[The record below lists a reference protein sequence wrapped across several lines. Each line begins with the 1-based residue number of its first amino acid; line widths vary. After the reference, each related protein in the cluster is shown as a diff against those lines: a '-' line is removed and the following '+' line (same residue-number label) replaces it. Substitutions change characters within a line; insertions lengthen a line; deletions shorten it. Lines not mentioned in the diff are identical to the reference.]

1 MNETI
6 NIMKA
11 HRSIRNYTGEAVKEE
26 HLRAIIESAI
36 HAPTSI
42 NGQQWS
48 IIVIEDQAKKDRIA
62 ELAGGQPW
70 ISKCSV
76 FMVFLMDY
84 HKVAKKMEAQ
94 GIPFEHATSIESVMV
109 GAVDVGIAFSN
120 AMTAA
125 ESLGY
130 GIVPIGAIR
139 REPFE
144 IIELLGL
151 PKYVYPVLGMCI
163 GVEAGDQGL
172 KPRLPYDATVSIDIY
187 NAETDTLVADYDAL
201 YKEYLAQRPDTT
213 MAPAWTEFVGSV
225 YNRVYFPKVKSSL
238 EQQGF
243 TAEK

>member
-6 NIMKA
+6 KVMKA
-11 HRSIRNYTGEAVKEE
+11 HRSIRNYTGEPVKEE

-48 IIVIEDQAKKDRIA
+48 IIVVKDQAKKDKIA
-62 ELAGGQPW
+62 KLVGGQEW
-70 ISKCSV
+70 VSKCSV

-84 HKVAKKMEAQ
+84 HKVAKEMAAKGMR
-94 GIPFEHATSIESVMV
+94 FEHATSIESIIV
-109 GAVDVGIAFSN
+109 GSVDVGIAFSN

-130 GIVPIGAIR
+130 GVVPIGAIR

-144 IIELLGL
+144 VIELLGL

-163 GVEAGDQGL
+163 GLEAGQQPL
-172 KPRLPYDATVSIDIY
+172 KPRLPYDATVAIDAY
-187 NAETDTLVADYDAL
+187 NMNTDGLVAEYDAT
-201 YKEYLAQRPDTT
+201 YKDYLAHRGDTT
-213 MAPAWTEFVGSV
+213 EVSTWTDFVGARYRS
-225 YNRVYFPKVKSSL
+225 VYFPKVKPSL